1 MAQVAGLRV
10 AGVASLMIEEGALL
24 LFLHC
29 AFVAN
34 VLAASSQFMM
44 PWNQSGRGK
53 KEAAVRT
60 HFCNCNDF
68 SLWELVAGIAM
79 LAEELGIAMGCCFT
93 AWDQIAW
100 ICLQKLLGAAM
111 GSHCFPSDRVQISGN
126 CNVESELKA
135 HLFFE

>member
-1 MAQVAGLRV
+1 MDVGKRKLRC
-10 AGVASLMIEEGALL
+10 ARIFAIAMISVCGNLL
-24 LFLHC
+24 LGLQC
-29 AFVAN
+29 LQKNLGLQWDV
-34 VLAASSQFMM
+34 VSLLGIRLLGLA
-44 PWNQSGRGK
+44 
-53 KEAAVRT
+53 
-60 HFCNCNDF
+60 
-68 SLWELVAGIAM
+68 ELVAGIAM